1 MKHETS
7 KVSFEE
13 VVKAYKN
20 VGVFHN
26 KVLHEYLEERPSD
39 ADINEFFIKK
49 VIRDKNLL
57 FESDYSVEELINK
70 EGFLQADTLEEVEK
84 KQDVRLSDL
93 FKKTYQKIESTIEEG
108 TNVKELKSE
117 LDSLSKAYFSELE
130 VDYEKF
136 ALIAMIE
143 VGKASFEYWT
153 TNLEKWKS
161 TINNEIIQGKKVH
174 PVAKADA
181 QGAAMGAVTGA
192 IGGALWGGPVGAFA
206 FGIYSSATT
215 CSARSTIAA
224 VKEVAKGK

>member
-1 MKHETS
+1 M
-7 KVSFEE
+7 
-13 VVKAYKN
+13 
-20 VGVFHN
+20 
-26 KVLHEYLEERPSD
+26 
-39 ADINEFFIKK
+39 
-49 VIRDKNLL
+49 
-57 FESDYSVEELINK
+57 
-70 EGFLQADTLEEVEK
+70 QADTLEEVEK

-93 FKKTYQKIESTIEEG
+93 FKKTYQKIESTIEDG

-181 QGAAMGAVTGA
+181 IAAATGA
-192 IGGALWGGPVGAFA
+192 IGGALWGGPIGAFA
-206 FGIYSSATT
+206 LGIYNSAASSSA
-215 CSARSTIAA
+215 ASTIAA
-224 VKEVAKGK
+224 VKQVAKGK